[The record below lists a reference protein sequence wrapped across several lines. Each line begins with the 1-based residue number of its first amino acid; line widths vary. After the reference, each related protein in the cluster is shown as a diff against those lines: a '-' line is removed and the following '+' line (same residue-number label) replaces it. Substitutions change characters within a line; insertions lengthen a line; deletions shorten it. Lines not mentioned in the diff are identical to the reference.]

1 MSKIDELLATEGE
14 AAENVPTPDDGHRR
28 NLNRSVMFSLR
39 FNPEELE
46 ELQRYA
52 ERRNLPARTLA
63 RTWILERMREEGGE
77 SESLSQRVA
86 RLEEAIL
93 ARSA

>member
-1 MSKIDELLATEGE
+1 MSKINELLATEGE

-28 NLNRSVMFSLR
+28 NLNRSVMFSVR

-46 ELQRYA
+46 ELQHYA
-52 ERRNLPARTLA
+52 EQRGLPARTLA
-63 RTWILERMREEGGE
+63 RAWILERMREEGGQGD
-77 SESLSQRVA
+77 SLSQRVA
-86 RLEEAIL
+86 RLEEVIA